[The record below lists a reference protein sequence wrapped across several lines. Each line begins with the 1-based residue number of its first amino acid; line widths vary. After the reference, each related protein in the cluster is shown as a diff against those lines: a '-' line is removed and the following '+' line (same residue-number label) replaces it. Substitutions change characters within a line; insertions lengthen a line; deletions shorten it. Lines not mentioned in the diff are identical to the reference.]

1 METKMKNL
9 LIKITLIAALVVV
22 CSSASAAFTDNVSTL
37 FLYHCDSTNANNTT
51 PDDNSSGRTAHDLG
65 LNWGGDTTMMPG
77 SAGDN
82 YLHFNSGDQSTVFG
96 VYDDEDVV
104 TLECSFRVSEFP
116 PAGQYR
122 ALMWTVSTRIYLVG
136 DKIRADV
143 VNAAGVDILMD
154 SSKVL
159 ATDTWY
165 TVHLCTSNSSAEME
179 LTVDG
184 TTDTMATPDGL
195 YWAAGYTYFLAG
207 WDVNASPAR
216 DYTGDLDEMRGTTI
230 PEPFTFG
237 FIGLVGFLAFRKRK

>member
-1 METKMKNL
+1 MKNL
-9 LIKITLIAALVVV
+9 LIKLSLIIALVVA
-22 CSSASAAFTDNVSTL
+22 CGSASAAFTDNASTL

-51 PDDNSSGRTAHDLG
+51 PDDNSSGRTAHDLS

-77 SAGDN
+77 VAGNN
-82 YLHFNSGDQSTVFG
+82 YLHFDGDDQCTVFN

-104 TLECSFRVSEFP
+104 TLDCSFRVSEFP
-116 PAGQYR
+116 PAGEYR

-143 VNAAGVDILMD
+143 VNAAGNDVLMD
-154 SSKVL
+154 STKALSL
-159 ATDTWY
+159 DTWY
-165 TVHLCTSNSSAEME
+165 TVRLCTSNSSAQME
-179 LTVDG
+179 LTVDD

-207 WDVNASPAR
+207 WDVNANPAR
-216 DYTGDLDEMRGTTI
+216 NYTGDLDEMRATTI

-237 FIGLVGFLAFRKRK
+237 LIGLVGFLAFRRRK